1 VTLVL
6 TAQMRMDAA
15 QTKGELEA
23 TKRGIQGV
31 TAATAEQATKSRAAA
46 GAADAEAA
54 AKRRNAQA
62 SRELTTANRG
72 AAGATGN
79 LVAQFNDIGM
89 MLAAGQNPL
98 QLAIQQGSQIT
109 QVIGPMGA
117 AGAARA
123 LGGAFLG
130 MLNPLSLI
138 TMGVIA
144 FGAAA
149 VQWLFAATEDSAE
162 LTAEFDRQKE
172 ALEGIVAETE
182 KLRLA
187 RAMALSGAK
196 SEDEQIKLE
205 EIKRLTAER
214 IALQATISANE
225 DTIGGKV
232 AMYANQEA
240 QARRAAAA
248 ARIAEIDAVLQ
259 AFNRELELTAE
270 SERQQRALIAAYT
283 VYARTRV
290 EAEVQAAAEQER
302 AMTVAHDLYA
312 RTRQESDLLADAAS
326 RAGVEAAS
334 LATALGSVSTAQ
346 LAAASSEALRLAA
359 NLGIA
364 LDVAERLAALGPQ
377 GIGGNDPSGGTYSG
391 RGRGPTQG
399 EIVEMRLAGQ
409 LGYRTPPKTIG
420 AGGGGGAAAA
430 RDEADALQELITSLE
445 AEIAA
450 LRESDPVQKEL
461 LQHRKA
467 MEGATEAERLKVE
480 ELIATREREKAAME
494 AIQEL
499 QQFKEDLVEGALDSL
514 IAKGQS
520 LKEVLDQVIIALMK
534 AIIQAAI
541 FGSGPLGSMFGGGGI
556 GALIFGGGKAEG
568 GMVHGP
574 GTGTSDSVL
583 TPLSNGEYVVNAR
596 ATAQNRHLLEAI
608 NSGGRIPG
616 FAQGGYVGTDNRRM
630 AARGEGGGDT
640 HIHMHLAGAK
650 GDREIEMLARKG
662 TEAALKDYDRN
673 AAPATV
679 RRVSSDPR
687 RTG

>member
-6 TAQMRMDAA
+6 TAQMRLDAA

-98 QLAIQQGSQIT
+98 QLAIRQGTQIT

-123 LGGAFLG
+123 LGSAFLG

-138 TMGVIA
+138 TLGVIA
-144 FGAAA
+144 ASASMIQWLTSADDDAAA
-149 VQWLFAATEDSAE
+149 VTAE
-162 LTAEFDRQKE
+162 LERQKS
-172 ALEGIVAETE
+172 ALEGIVGETE

-187 RAMALSGAK
+187 RGMLLSGAK
-196 SEDEQIKLE
+196 SEDEQVALEQINALLE
-205 EIKRLTAER
+205 ERR
-214 IALQATISANE
+214 
-225 DTIGGKV
+225 KV
-232 AMYANQEA
+232 SEQLEQQESTM
-240 QARRAAAA
+240 RRAAGAGA
-248 ARIAEIDAVLQ
+248 QIVAQAKQQELQAEIALIDAKIAALIKQ
-259 AFNRELELTAE
+259 REQTAATELT
-270 SERQQRALIAAYT
+270 
-283 VYARTRV
+283 
-290 EAEVQAAAEQER
+290 
-302 AMTVAHDLYA
+302 
-312 RTRQESDLLADAAS
+312 
-326 RAGVEAAS
+326 
-334 LATALGSVSTAQ
+334 
-346 LAAASSEALRLAA
+346 LAAAQRVQSVMAAVGDANLTAPWNNVIPSIDAAIGKALEYAGAMQSAQSAA
-359 NLGIA
+359 NLETLLYNTGQ
-364 LDVAERLAALGPQ
+364 DSGPDAVRTK
-377 GIGGNDPSGGTYSG
+377 INGGG
-391 RGRGPTQG
+391 RF
-399 EIVEMRLAGQ
+399 
-409 LGYRTPPKTIG
+409 TPVVRG
-420 AGGGGGAAAA
+420 AGLPAIRAPKVSGGGGASAAEK
-430 RDEADALQELITSLE
+430 EAEALQDLITSLE
-445 AEIAA
+445 DEIAT

>member
-6 TAQMRMDAA
+6 TAQMRLDAA

-31 TAATAEQATKSRAAA
+31 TAATAEQANKSRAAA

-123 LGGAFLG
+123 LGSAFVG
-130 MLNPLSLI
+130 MLNPLSLA
-138 TMGVIA
+138 TLGVIA
-144 FGAAA
+144 LGGYL
-149 VQWLFAATEDSAE
+149 VQSMTSAE
-162 LTAEFDRQKE
+162 AKVDQVSESLQAIVEATAKTQTEIDKLRFGVDEDYQVELLSEQLRLRDQYNLKVAELNGYLSTTTDSIDRQRVSTAELVAEIQGIVDRNAEINGLLADQQNRS
-172 ALEGIVAETE
+172 AQLAILEGIKAQRAGEMAAKQQE
-182 KLRLA
+182 AA
-187 RAMALSGAK
+187 RA
-196 SEDEQIKLE
+196 
-205 EIKRLTAER
+205 AE
-214 IALQATISANE
+214 ALQAKIAAVVANLNSADGSRLVSAFQAAFPIASQLLGMAQNIVA
-225 DTIGGKV
+225 TIG
-232 AMYANQEA
+232 
-240 QARRAAAA
+240 AAGAFQS
-248 ARIAEIDAVLQ
+248 AETG
-259 AFNRELELTAE
+259 E
-270 SERQQRALIAAYT
+270 
-283 VYARTRV
+283 
-290 EAEVQAAAEQER
+290 
-302 AMTVAHDLYA
+302 
-312 RTRQESDLLADAAS
+312 
-326 RAGVEAAS
+326 
-334 LATALGSVSTAQ
+334 
-346 LAAASSEALRLAA
+346 LAAQYAQYGSGRVI
-359 NLGIA
+359 G
-364 LDVAERLAALGPQ
+364 ERLAKESGSLY
-377 GIGGNDPSGGTYSG
+377 GGKRVIP
-391 RGRGPTQG
+391 
-399 EIVEMRLAGQ
+399 LAA
-409 LGYRTPPKTIG
+409 G